1 MARITVQVD
10 KHKLS
15 SIITRLEGEKTFT
28 NRAQLYREVAAAF
41 NEPKITP
48 AIIYLRVRAWAI
60 PIKTP
65 LGKRGR
71 PGIVGGI
78 RKVSR
83 SKRFGADPILKES
96 LQGLI
101 GVTPEAH
108 KNMAR
113 RVAKGSMRAAVSLK
127 CLDCS
132 GYVRVEVRECG
143 CRECPLWVFRPY
155 QNK

>member
-1 MARITVQVD
+1 MSRTTIQVD
-10 KHKLS
+10 KNKLS
-15 SIITRLEGEKTFT
+15 SIIAQLEVEKTFA
-28 NRAQLYREVAAAF
+28 NRTQLYQEVAAAF

-48 AIIYLRVRAWAI
+48 AIIYLRVREWAV